1 MVFFFCQSSDDDGI
15 DENTWSFFD
24 KDLCGELEE
33 SSKDVERF
41 FSDINNDK
49 KGIIIHKKKSR
60 FCKKYQGEQLIF
72 EAMANPAGF
81 AFSVWDDLLIN
92 LIDTLRRLIEE
103 ILQRSTEGLSLQD
116 LIRICVFAPGLD
128 YPISTCA

>member
-1 MVFFFCQSSDDDGI
+1 
-15 DENTWSFFD
+15 
-24 KDLCGELEE
+24 
-33 SSKDVERF
+33 
-41 FSDINNDK
+41 
-49 KGIIIHKKKSR
+49 GIIIHKKKSR

-72 EAMANPAGF
+72 AAMANPAGF
-81 AFSVWDDLLIN
+81 AFSVWDELLIN

-128 YPISTCA
+128 YPISTCLNTVEEMTVEKVLYEICKVLQSKKTLRLHEKLKFISSL